1 MFGEHYSRAL
11 VRFPRKSLSR
21 FVGLL
26 WAVALMALLWPMP
39 SAVTQAAEAADP
51 KTPPPVED
59 TELVTTDGVRLVVT
73 FYPGTKGKET
83 IPVVLLHGKNGS
95 RKDFGRLA
103 PYLQSLGH
111 AVLVPD
117 LRGHGDSTSRKNSEI
132 PITADR
138 MSSRDFAMMATM
150 DMEKIKAFL
159 IGRNNAGELNIE
171 KLCLVGA
178 DMGASVAICWTWL
191 DWIRKPIGHTKQGQD
206 VKAVVAI
213 SPEWNTQGL
222 PLRTAMT
229 SQPPSILVYDSQ
241 LQKAFKESEAMNFRL
256 PVALDF
262 RREVSV
268 LIVVGKNTS
277 SAIRDAKGINKMLQ
291 PFHPEPPEEER
302 LEKQDLFYG
311 EFDTKLQGT
320 QMFSANLGLE
330 RFIANFIQLR
340 LVKRSFPW
348 AERKDPY
355 AE

>member
-1 MFGEHYSRAL
+1 MSGYRRPAATVQL
-11 VRFPRKSLSR
+11 PKSPSCTARLLSFAAR
-21 FVGLL
+21 T
-26 WAVALMALLWPMP
+26 ALLLAVS
-39 SAVTQAAEAADP
+39 SAFAQATKAADP
-51 KTPPPVED
+51 PAPPKPED
-59 TELVTTDGVRLVVT
+59 TELVTTDGVRLVTT
-73 FYPGTKGKET
+73 FYAGTKGKET
-83 IPVVLLHGKNGS
+83 VPVVLLHGRNGS

-103 PYLQSLGH
+103 TYLQSLGH

-117 LRGHGDSTSRKNSEI
+117 LRGHGDSTERKNSEI
-132 PITADR
+132 RITADR
-138 MSSRDFAMMATM
+138 MSSRDFALMVTM

-159 IGRNNAGELNIE
+159 IGQNNAGNLNLE

-191 DWIRKPIGHTKQGQD
+191 DWVRKPVGHKKQGQD

-213 SPEWNTQGL
+213 SPEWNTPGL
-222 PLRTAMT
+222 PLRSAMT
-229 SQPPSILVYDSQ
+229 SQPPSIVVYDPQ

-262 RREVSV
+262 RREVSM
-268 LIVVGKNTS
+268 LIVVGKNS
-277 SAIRDAKGINKMLQ
+277 SSELRDAKGINKMLQ
-291 PFHPEPPEEER
+291 PFHPEPPDEER

-311 EFDTKLQGT
+311 EFETKLQGT

-340 LVKRSFPW
+340 LVKKSFPW

-355 AE
+355 SE